1 MKKLISLILCLNL
14 VFLCGCARGGGG
26 QNDSKTIDKVVINY
40 ARSFSDLSAGIIM
53 HENLLEKYLPDGV
66 EVEWTSLAAASD
78 LRDGVLSGNVHIA
91 SYALPAYIMSMESD
105 LPLVMI
111 ARDGASPIKV
121 YANEERIQSILDF
134 TDTDKISVLGLGS
147 IMHIA
152 FLAQAYELGMESSM
166 FDSSFQIMPHADGLA
181 ALSGGN
187 GVQGLILSFPTLI
200 KADNTDSIHEVCDL
214 TDIVLEYGIGPVEIV
229 SEDFYENHPEIVEAY
244 IKAREEA
251 LQLCYDEPERIA
263 AVLAEEWEIDEDI
276 VLETLMAMPPTLEI
290 TGYDKQAQLL
300 YEMGLLE
307 NEPKKFEELS
317 NYEALLKLQGK

>member
-1 MKKLISLILCLNL
+1 MLEFSI
-14 VFLCGCARGGGG
+14 FMRMRARGG

>member
-1 MKKLISLILCLNL
+1 MLEFSI
-14 VFLCGCARGGGG
+14 FMRMRARGG

-214 TDIVLEYGIGPVEIV
+214 TDIVWEYGIGPVEIV

>member
-1 MKKLISLILCLNL
+1 MR
-14 VFLCGCARGGGG
+14 ARGG

>member
-14 VFLCGCARGGGG
+14 VFLCGCARGGG

-40 ARSFSDLSAGIIM
+40 ARSFSDLSAGFIM
-53 HENLLEKYLPDGV
+53 HENLLEKLPDGV

>member
-14 VFLCGCARGGGG
+14 VFLCGCARGGG
-26 QNDSKTIDKVVINY
+26 QNDSKTIDKDVINY

>member
-14 VFLCGCARGGGG
+14 VFLCGCARGGG

-152 FLAQAYELGMESSM
+152 FLAQAYELGMESST

-317 NYEALLKLQGK
+317 NYEELLKLQGK

>member
-1 MKKLISLILCLNL
+1 MNL
-14 VFLCGCARGGGG
+14 VFLCGCARGGG

>member
-1 MKKLISLILCLNL
+1 
-14 VFLCGCARGGGG
+14 
-26 QNDSKTIDKVVINY
+26 
-40 ARSFSDLSAGIIM
+40 M

-152 FLAQAYELGMESSM
+152 FLAQAYELGMESST

-317 NYEALLKLQGK
+317 NYEELLKLQGK

>member
-1 MKKLISLILCLNL
+1 MLEFSI
-14 VFLCGCARGGGG
+14 FMRMRARGGG

>member
-1 MKKLISLILCLNL
+1 MYK
-14 VFLCGCARGGGG
+14 R
-26 QNDSKTIDKVVINY
+26 Q
-40 ARSFSDLSAGIIM
+40 
-53 HENLLEKYLPDGV
+53 
-66 EVEWTSLAAASD
+66 
-78 LRDGVLSGNVHIA
+78 
-91 SYALPAYIMSMESD
+91 
-105 LPLVMI
+105 
-111 ARDGASPIKV
+111 
-121 YANEERIQSILDF
+121 
-134 TDTDKISVLGLGS
+134 
-147 IMHIA
+147 
-152 FLAQAYELGMESSM
+152 
-166 FDSSFQIMPHADGLA
+166 
-181 ALSGGN
+181 
-187 GVQGLILSFPTLI
+187 
-200 KADNTDSIHEVCDL
+200 
-214 TDIVLEYGIGPVEIV
+214 PVEIV

>member
-1 MKKLISLILCLNL
+1 MLEFSI
-14 VFLCGCARGGGG
+14 FMRMRARGGG

-263 AVLAEEWEIDEDI
+263 AVLAEEWDVDEDI

>member
-14 VFLCGCARGGGG
+14 VFLCVCARGGG

>member
-14 VFLCGCARGGGG
+14 VFLGGCARGGG

>member
-14 VFLCGCARGGGG
+14 VFLCGCARGGG

>member
-1 MKKLISLILCLNL
+1 MLFRS
-14 VFLCGCARGGGG
+14 

>member
-14 VFLCGCARGGGG
+14 VFLCGGARGGG

>member
-1 MKKLISLILCLNL
+1 
-14 VFLCGCARGGGG
+14 
-26 QNDSKTIDKVVINY
+26 
-40 ARSFSDLSAGIIM
+40 
-53 HENLLEKYLPDGV
+53 
-66 EVEWTSLAAASD
+66 
-78 LRDGVLSGNVHIA
+78 
-91 SYALPAYIMSMESD
+91 
-105 LPLVMI
+105 
-111 ARDGASPIKV
+111 
-121 YANEERIQSILDF
+121 
-134 TDTDKISVLGLGS
+134 
-147 IMHIA
+147 
-152 FLAQAYELGMESSM
+152 M

>member
-1 MKKLISLILCLNL
+1 MLEFSI
-14 VFLCGCARGGGG
+14 FMRMRARGGG
-26 QNDSKTIDKVVINY
+26 QNDRKTIDKVVIND

>member
-1 MKKLISLILCLNL
+1 MLEFSI
-14 VFLCGCARGGGG
+14 FMRMRARGG

-66 EVEWTSLAAASD
+66 EVEWTSIAAASD

>member
-1 MKKLISLILCLNL
+1 
-14 VFLCGCARGGGG
+14 
-26 QNDSKTIDKVVINY
+26 
-40 ARSFSDLSAGIIM
+40 M

>member
-1 MKKLISLILCLNL
+1 MLEFSIFMRKR
-14 VFLCGCARGGGG
+14 ARGG